1 MSTFPN
7 NPLGAFGGLFSGLTP
22 TSTFTTQMSGT
33 GPIDFSQFLPTG
45 QPTYTQTNVLPGGA
59 REFRQQ
65 GSAFA
70 PTGQQVV
77 GGMAR
82 DLAEQARIQQANFE
96 RGEQARQDYLKSTRE
111 AANRFID
118 PATSGQALFDKALGF
133 QEQAAQAASETQA
146 ALDKQMAA
154 ANKQLAADRAATN
167 ASFDRAIGMIGSDT
181 DRIAS
186 DLARAS
192 DINREAAR
200 AQGFGSIG
208 GFEGSE
214 GQFAALE
221 EISRQEA
228 EQGKFGQIAGLQQ
241 QASMQ
246 KANMLGMKAQ
256 TQSSLAGL
264 NQQFAQMQGQFT
276 MGTGQMKQQAAEMGA
291 QISMANAQMMQQN
304 NQNFLGA
311 MDLIGRTNVEM
322 LQAFPMLG
330 INVSPTLLS
339 MLEFSRQQQD
349 PFQNIVTTPSR
360 VVRDGRGGLGV
371 LPPQGFPVGLLG

>member
-1 MSTFPN
+1 M
-7 NPLGAFGGLFSGLTP
+7 NPHIGG
-22 TSTFTTQMSGT
+22 GT
-33 GPIDFSQFLPTG
+33 HIYHQ
-45 QPTYTQTNVLPGGA
+45 V
-59 REFRQQ
+59 

-70 PTGQQVV
+70 PTGQQIV

-82 DLAEQARIQQANFE
+82 DLQEQARIQQANFE
-96 RGEQARQDYLKSTRE
+96 RGEKARQDYLKSTRE

-256 TQSSLAGL
+256 TQASLAGL

-349 PFQNIVTTPSR
+349 PFPNMITSPRPIFNSGFGLPGSMSPNPSQSSF
-360 VVRDGRGGLGV
+360 VRSTYV
-371 LPPQGFPVGLLG
+371 

>member
-1 MSTFPN
+1 
-7 NPLGAFGGLFSGLTP
+7 
-22 TSTFTTQMSGT
+22 
-33 GPIDFSQFLPTG
+33 
-45 QPTYTQTNVLPGGA
+45 
-59 REFRQQ
+59 
-65 GSAFA
+65 
-70 PTGQQVV
+70 
-77 GGMAR
+77 
-82 DLAEQARIQQANFE
+82 
-96 RGEQARQDYLKSTRE
+96 
-111 AANRFID
+111 
-118 PATSGQALFDKALGF
+118 
-133 QEQAAQAASETQA
+133 
-146 ALDKQMAA
+146 
-154 ANKQLAADRAATN
+154 LAADRAATN

-291 QISMANAQMMQQN
+291 QLSMANAQMMQQN